1 MATVAAPGIVVIKS
15 FTYRGAAEEWS
26 NKYHFQGAAPANPA
40 DWRALCDAFILQEKA
55 VLTDVVNI
63 IRVQCYEDTDNPSVY
78 TYDLAAFGGVVA
90 GTYVTGSSADLLE
103 AGDTVGL
110 IRWNTGRV
118 SSRGKPVYLFKYY
131 HGVMHESGQ
140 PDRLR
145 TTLKTAYA
153 TFANAIRSAASP
165 WPGLADKTGTEPVG
179 YLAETYLTTRTLKRR
194 GRRPT

>member
-1 MATVAAPGIVVIKS
+1 MAASGITVIQS

-26 NKYHFQGAAPANPA
+26 NKYHFQGDPPSDPAG
-40 DWRALCDAFILQEKA
+40 WRDLCDAFITQLKA
-55 VLTDVVNI
+55 ILTDVNTIV
-63 IRVQCYEDTDNPSVY
+63 RVQCYEDTDNPAVY

-103 AGDTVGL
+103 AGDTAGL
-110 IRWNTGRV
+110 IRWNTGRT
-118 SSRGKPVYLFKYY
+118 STRGKPIYLFKYY
-131 HGVMHESGQ
+131 HGVMHESGTV
-140 PDRLR
+140 DELR
-145 TTLKTAYA
+145 HSLKSAYA
-153 TFANAIRSAASP
+153 TFANAIRTATGD